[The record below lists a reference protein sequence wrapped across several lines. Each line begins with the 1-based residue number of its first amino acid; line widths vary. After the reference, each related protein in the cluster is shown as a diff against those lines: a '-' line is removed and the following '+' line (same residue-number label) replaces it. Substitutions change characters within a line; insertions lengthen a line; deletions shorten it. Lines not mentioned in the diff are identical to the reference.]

1 VISSLLN
8 IQSRYIEDKQTIS
21 IFKESQNRIQSMAL
35 IHEKLYQSKDLIKVD
50 FAHYIRNLAM
60 NLFHCY
66 NVSSDLISLNINV
79 NNVSLNINTAI
90 PCGLIT
96 NELVSNALKYAFKE
110 NVPGKIYIKLSL
122 NEDKIFTLVVE
133 DNGIG
138 LAERIDMKNPKS
150 LGLRLVIT
158 LVEQLKGN
166 IEVDTSHGTI
176 FKITF
181 KELN

>member
-1 VISSLLN
+1 
-8 IQSRYIEDKQTIS
+8 
-21 IFKESQNRIQSMAL
+21 M
-35 IHEKLYQSKDLIKVD
+35 
-50 FAHYIRNLAM
+50 
-60 NLFHCY
+60 
-66 NVSSDLISLNINV
+66 
-79 NNVSLNINTAI
+79 
-90 PCGLIT
+90 T

-122 NEDKIFTLVVE
+122 NEDKNFTLVVE

-138 LAERIDMKNPKS
+138 LAKKIDMKNPKS

-158 LVEQLKGN
+158 LVDQLKGN